1 MPGSGLARR
10 GRAAPRPAPTSPR
23 PARTS
28 VDTVSAIG
36 HADRS
41 VSSSASATAV
51 SATVT
56 DSSHSPRRKSAWA

>member
-1 MPGSGLARR
+1 MPG
-10 GRAAPRPAPTSPR
+10 RATPAEVSRSSTGPISPR

-51 SATVT
+51 SAMVT
-56 DSSHSPRRKSAWA
+56 DSSHSPRR